1 MSDLRPA
8 LEDERLRRLLEYWE
22 LRRGD
27 RSMPARRDMD
37 PVDMSY
43 VLGYILLVEVHHEPL
58 RFRYRLV
65 GTLTPRRQNID
76 LTGMWVH
83 ELPFPQLRAELQAN
97 YTALVGLRR
106 PTALKR
112 DEQLD
117 GNRLRWEVLA
127 LPLAADGE
135 TVDMLMI
142 AVIERP
148 V

>member
-1 MSDLRPA
+1 MTELRDTI
-8 LEDERLRRLLEYWE
+8 EDDRLRRLLDYWE
-22 LRRGD
+22 SRRAG
-27 RSMPARRDMD
+27 RTMPARRDID
-37 PVDMSY
+37 PVEIGY
-43 VLGYILLVEVHHEPL
+43 ALGYILLVEVHHDPL

-65 GTLTPRRQNID
+65 GTRTPRRHGLD
-76 LTGMWVH
+76 LTGTWVD
-83 ELPFPQLRAELQAN
+83 ELPYPQLRAELQAN
-97 YTALVGLRR
+97 YAVLVARRATA
-106 PTALKR
+106 AIKR

-148 V
+148 A

>member
-1 MSDLRPA
+1 MTELRDTI
-8 LEDERLRRLLEYWE
+8 EDDRLRRLLDYWE
-22 LRRGD
+22 SRRAG
-27 RSMPARRDMD
+27 RTMPARRDID
-37 PVDMSY
+37 PVEIGY
-43 VLGYILLVEVHHEPL
+43 ALGYILLVEVHHDPL

-65 GTLTPRRQNID
+65 GTRTPRRHGLD
-76 LTGMWVH
+76 LTGTWVD
-83 ELPFPQLRAELQAN
+83 ELPYPQLRAELQAN
-97 YTALVGLRR
+97 YAVLVARR
-106 PTALKR
+106 APAAIKR

-148 V
+148 A